1 MTAEILAG
9 AGAVIALGFAA
20 RAAYRRGRRQRRA
33 LLPLEVVEE
42 LSAHKLGCLGEPSE
56 RVALELALLL
66 GADRPL
72 SAQERDARRS

>member
-1 MTAEILAG
+1 MTGEILAG
-9 AGAVIALGFAA
+9 AGAVIAVGLTA

-42 LSAHKLGCLGEPSE
+42 LNTHKLGCLGEPPE

-66 GADRPL
+66 GADHPL
-72 SAQERDARRS
+72 SGQERGARRS